1 MWSGQDYPIY
11 KLTPPAGMYGH
22 VEPVIGIQSNHP
34 LNDTTVY
41 DDDVA
46 VHFTDGGTNTVHR
59 IISTLP
65 GTWAGPGHP
74 ANCGKFSY
82 CIGPYS
88 FGWAIKGFNDKREG
102 MPASL
107 KLDPFLS
114 EPDTRSGKKPNTIQ
128 GTLTVTSLTA
138 GVSYDIYRWDTV
150 KEAFTYSDVYK
161 KTSFK
166 YTGTNGTY
174 VYTDDASFPSDG
186 TTYYR
191 CVPQEA
197 AAVAAR

>member
-1 MWSGQDYPIY
+1 MAQLASVCGVYIGTLVHCTPSNYQHTHTLSLSLSLSDN
-11 KLTPPAGMYGH
+11 TPPTLCSPNNKTYFDYK
-22 VEPVIGIQSNHP
+22 IYYSS
-34 LNDTTVY
+34 
-41 DDDVA
+41 
-46 VHFTDGGTNTVHR
+46 GTNTVHR

-114 EPDTRSGKKPNTIQ
+114 EPDTR
-128 GTLTVTSLTA
+128 
-138 GVSYDIYRWDTV
+138 R
-150 KEAFTYSDVYK
+150 
-161 KTSFK
+161 
-166 YTGTNGTY
+166 
-174 VYTDDASFPSDG
+174 
-186 TTYYR
+186 
-191 CVPQEA
+191 
-197 AAVAAR
+197 